1 MFSKILLYYLVS
13 VAWAVLKLQILT
25 STLVISNCLIKQ
37 RIMHFNGYEVL
48 FSSYDLLE
56 WLVKGSWQASPAS
69 QAVAALDV
77 LEFLC
82 KAFLKELLLSER
94 LWPSYTVYTAARMV
108 HLQEC
113 TRTWHRIVTLCK
125 VCHKCLCLHRGR
137 AEHTLDLNMLLQIES
152 HWLSCVFFHLSS
164 HKNLWSSTQQKLSLW
179 LTPHPT
185 PKQGSKRC
193 RSPQAALQL
202 LYFTFELIYFEKK
215 GS

>member
-1 MFSKILLYYLVS
+1 MKSCFQVMISLNDWWKDPGRPPQLHRQSLLWVYL
-13 VAWAVLKLQILT
+13 
-25 STLVISNCLIKQ
+25 
-37 RIMHFNGYEVL
+37 
-48 FSSYDLLE
+48 SSCA
-56 WLVKGSWQASPAS
+56 KP
-69 QAVAALDV
+69 
-77 LEFLC
+77 
-82 KAFLKELLLSER
+82 FLK
-94 LWPSYTVYTAARMV
+94 SYCFLRGCGRVTVYTAARMV

-125 VCHKCLCLHRGR
+125 VCRKCLCLHRGR

-152 HWLSCVFFHLSS
+152 HWLPCVSFHLSS